1 MKVVEFARFGV
12 PREVCRCIEV
22 ADVGAPGDDEVVVE
36 IEASPINPADLLMI
50 EGRYPGPSELPA
62 RLGIEGVGRVAAV
75 GGGVTA
81 LAVGDRVISLPRANW
96 AERIRIKAAHA
107 IKVPEDGDVLLL
119 AMVKANPPSAL
130 MMLRDYVEL
139 KPGDWVIQ
147 NAGNSAVGGHV
158 IRLAKARGLRSVNLV
173 RRASLIDRL
182 KADGADTV
190 VVDGEDLGARVA
202 AECGGAEIRLALD
215 AIGGEAT
222 LRLADCLADG
232 GTIVNYGFLSGRP
245 CMLSPDHAIVHG
257 LTLTGFWL
265 RRGFEKMSQAEI
277 REMYQ
282 EFSRMLS
289 DGTLRVPVEAT
300 YGLDDVAEA
309 VAHAGREGRD
319 GKILLTP
326 NGPVA

>member
-22 ADVGAPGDDEVVVE
+22 ADVGAPGDEEVVVE
-36 IEASPINPADLLMI
+36 IEASPINPADLLTI

-62 RLGIEGVGRVAAV
+62 RLGIEGVGRVVAV

-107 IKVPEDGDVLLL
+107 IKVPEDGDVLQL
-119 AMVKANPPSAL
+119 AMLKANPPSAML
-130 MMLRDYVEL
+130 MLRDYVEL
-139 KPGDWVIQ
+139 KPGDWVLQ

-182 KADGADTV
+182 KADGADLV
-190 VVDGEDLGARVA
+190 LIDGEDLGARVA
-202 AECGGAEIRLALD
+202 ADSGGAEIRLALD

-232 GTIVNYGFLSGRP
+232 GTIVNYGYLSGRP

-282 EFSRMLS
+282 ELSRMLS
-289 DGTLRVPVEAT
+289 DGSLRVPVEAT
-300 YGLDDVAEA
+300 YGIEDIAEA